1 MSKIEK
7 RNIEYLW
14 KDRKRLLG
22 MPLSFTKYRLSKDR
36 LFIETGALNVNQDEI
51 QLYRVRDISMKKSLL
66 QRIFGVGT
74 VTISSS
80 DKTTPEIILKNV
92 KSPFEIKELINEQV
106 EKVKVQRN
114 VRIGEII
121 DNTHGGFPDA
131 DGDGIPDDID
141 DHIE

>member
-114 VRIGEII
+114 VRIGE
-121 DNTHGGFPDA
+121 
-131 DGDGIPDDID
+131 
-141 DHIE
+141 